1 LGFNDQQ
8 QQAVFSSPKQKKKDP
23 GSHPG
28 FFATETEGSFPRDKA
43 AL

>member
-1 LGFNDQQ
+1 MTSSSSSSRQ
-8 QQAVFSSPKQKKKDP
+8 FSLLHSRKKDP

-28 FFATETEGSFPRDKA
+28 FFATETEGFFPRDKA